1 MEQHGPVTQTGPPKG
16 STGQV
21 AESDIYDGL
30 VLVVVVGTVTRLRFH
45 LNIK

>member
-21 AESDIYDGL
+21 AESDIYDCL

-45 LNIK
+45 LDIK